1 MTNKKLPSLPLFT
14 DTFAAETVH
23 LSNEEIGIYI
33 RLLCFAW
40 TKNAKPFTTESAY
53 RICQCKTKDC
63 EKIVYRILDEFF
75 KLESFIDNIEKWT
88 HKRLNSEYDYLINY
102 YNQKSINGKKGG
114 LKRNLAS
121 SEIKAHIPIH
131 IHKSNNKDYDN
142 DFTNLWQSLNIK
154 RGSKY
159 KSFQL
164 WSKLREEMP
173 SIEETIKI
181 YNSQQIGVEEKFVP
195 HFATW
200 LSQKRWEIEHVKEIP
215 DLIDRLKKL
224 GYIHKGC
231 EGSFEKFSKDGK
243 NYKIDKFDEKHQ
255 IQLEQ

>member
-40 TKNAKPFTTESAY
+40 TKNAKPFSIRSAY
-53 RICQCKTKDC
+53 RIGQCINDDC
-63 EKIVYRILDEFF
+63 KKIVDKVLNEFF
-75 KLESFIDNIEKWT
+75 IMQGTDKYADCWT
-88 HKRLNSEYDYLINY
+88 HKRLSLEYDYLINY

-142 DFTNLWQSLNIK
+142 DFTNLWSSLNIK

-164 WSKLREEMP
+164 WSKLRDEMP